1 MKDWSK
7 NIIELPAGEES
18 RDVPEGEWWKVTGS
32 ICTTYGVYL
41 YDLRGLFVQFTGSIC
56 TKWLREFLRI
66 RPKREERSKIKY
78 KFGGFT
84 DKFRSRNTRKNV

>member
-1 MKDWSK
+1 MKS
-7 NIIELPAGEES
+7 
-18 RDVPEGEWWKVTGS
+18 
-32 ICTTYGVYL
+32 YGVYL

-78 KFGGFT
+78 KFGGFAV
-84 DKFRSRNTRKNV
+84 KSRRRNTGKNV